1 MTRRVWITRT
11 EPSASRLAT
20 TLQHAGY
27 DPLVAP
33 VMEIIPVGSSLPSGD
48 TDIWVFV
55 SSHAVHQVQKR
66 QWDKTKTTIA
76 VGPTTATQLEQLGI
90 SPLVPS
96 QHSSEGIYELIR
108 ARFTPEFRITIVAGR
123 SGRKDLIE
131 WLDSDGFCCNEWIV
145 YDRKS
150 TDFQIGDEHVD
161 AIVITSAFALLNVR
175 KQYSS
180 ESFVSIPIVVP
191 SPRYAK
197 LAKSMQFHDVRIA
210 DGPTDTA
217 TLDALNATFVR

>member
-1 MTRRVWITRT
+1 MTKKVWITRT

-20 TLQHAGY
+20 TLQQSGY

-33 VMEIIPVGSSLPSGD
+33 VMEIIPVGSSLPSAD

-55 SSHAVHQVQKR
+55 SSHAVHQVSKR
-66 QWDKTKTTIA
+66 PWDKTKTTIA
-76 VGPTTATQLEQLGI
+76 VGPTTAAQLKPLGI

-96 QHSSEGIYELIR
+96 QHSSEGLYELIR
-108 ARFTPEFRITIVAGR
+108 TRFAHDLRITIVAGR
-123 SGRKDLIE
+123 SGRKDLIK
-131 WLDSDGFCCNEWIV
+131 WLNSDGYCCQEWIV

-161 AIVITSAFALLNVR
+161 AIVITSAFALSNVR

-180 ESFVSIPIVVP
+180 ERFVSIPIVVP
-191 SPRYAK
+191 SPRFAE

-217 TLDALNATFVR
+217 TLDALNATFVG

>member
-1 MTRRVWITRT
+1 MTKTVWITRT

-20 TLQHAGY
+20 TLRQSGY
-27 DPLVAP
+27 HPVVAP
-33 VMEIIPVGSSLPSGD
+33 VMEIVPVGSSSPLGD
-48 TDIWVFV
+48 TDLWVFV
-55 SSHAVHQVQKR
+55 SSHAVYQVSKR

-76 VGPTTATQLEQLGI
+76 VGPTTATQLKQLGV

-96 QHSSEGIYELIR
+96 RHSSEGIYELIR

-123 SGRKDLIE
+123 SGRKDLVK
-131 WLDSDGFCCNEWIV
+131 WLDSDGFCCKEWIV

-161 AIVITSAFALLNVR
+161 AIVITSAFALSNVR
-175 KQYSS
+175 KQYSN

-191 SPRYAK
+191 SPRYVE
-197 LAKSMQFHDVRIA
+197 LAKSMQFHDVRLA

-217 TLDALNATFVR
+217 TLDTLNAIFFR